1 MCGRYVIARA
11 AGDLM
16 DDFDAWDPEEI
27 LLRPNYNVA
36 PTTDVP
42 IILERAVQADAADPA
57 ERAEGARPA
66 VHREL
71 HVARWGLLP
80 IWAKEASF
88 SSRAFNARSETV
100 LEKPSFRSA
109 VKSKRCVVPVDGYY
123 EWLSPNGPKGAKT
136 PFYVHAQDGSPLAF
150 AGLYEWWKDPGVA
163 EGEAGQWVLSCSI
176 LTMASPSPDQDG
188 VLGELGRLHDRL
200 PIPLAGPDAVDSWL
214 DPADHHAEALVE
226 RVRAEAFQ
234 AAAGW
239 TIHQVGAAVG
249 NVRNNGPQL
258 MEPVDALF

>member
-1 MCGRYVIARA
+1 
-11 AGDLM
+11 M
-16 DDFDAWDPEEI
+16 DELDAWDPEET

-42 IILERAVQADAADPA
+42 IVLERSVPA
-57 ERAEGARPA
+57 AEGEPGETVR
-66 VHREL
+66 REL

-88 SSRAFNARSETV
+88 SSRTFNARSETV

-136 PFYVHAQDGSPLAF
+136 PFFVHREDGAPIAF
-150 AGLYEWWKDPGVA
+150 AGLYEWWKDPTVA

-176 LTMASPSPDQDG
+176 LTMASPSPEEGG

-214 DPADHHAEALVE
+214 NPADKDAGPLVE
-226 RVRAEAFQ
+226 RVRSEAYQ
-234 AAAGW
+234 AASGW
-239 TIHQVGAAVG
+239 TMHQVGSAVG
-249 NVRNNGPQL
+249 NVRNNGPEL